1 MLCSKKDNKQ
11 NKLMATI
18 ELNKE
23 QYLKVLKGIAIAGM
37 MEEFLADENV
47 EEETANKNY
56 EFEEYLLSFAK
67 EYGLEDEGEDWFD
80 EVMAEAY
87 DIANEYGETD
97 MYQRLAWELAVLGFK
112 EKYGKDFNNDSDED
126 FEKAMG
132 LEDEF
137 LDEFE
142 ANGLEN
148 IKIAK

>member
-87 DIANEYGETD
+87 DMANEYGETD

-112 EKYGKDFNNDSDED
+112 EKYGKDFDNDSDED

-148 IKIAK
+148 VKIAK

>member
-1 MLCSKKDNKQ
+1 
-11 NKLMATI
+11 MATI

-87 DIANEYGETD
+87 DMANEYGETD

-112 EKYGKDFNNDSDED
+112 EKYGKDFDNDSDED

-148 IKIAK
+148 VKIAK

>member
-1 MLCSKKDNKQ
+1 
-11 NKLMATI
+11 MATI